1 MAFNVPG
8 NSIPL
13 AMLRDQS
20 AGLETRAAATLTAPG
35 RTSAPVIGPVF
46 AMGLLDFMSIP
57 QNTVPNGDAVFPV
70 ITSRPTVS
78 TEATNSSSAVSE
90 TDAQISG
97 DVLSPQ
103 RFQAGFSFR
112 RTDQARMGDLDDGL
126 SGALREG
133 LSEALDAA
141 LVTEIVAETT
151 RAAASAVDTFA
162 TIRSRVV
169 FNALDGRHAN
179 DIREVRAVIGV
190 ATVKFLATLYRGN
203 NADVSSYEFMRD
215 QAGGLRV
222 SPHVAGVSGNKQ
234 DILLRVGSRPDA
246 TAALWDG
253 VTLLVDPYSRE
264 AEGEIRLTGILLGK
278 VEVLRA
284 SGFARIQSQ
293 HA

>member
-1 MAFNVPG
+1 
-8 NSIPL
+8 
-13 AMLRDQS
+13 
-20 AGLETRAAATLTAPG
+20 
-35 RTSAPVIGPVF
+35 
-46 AMGLLDFMSIP
+46 
-57 QNTVPNGDAVFPV
+57 
-70 ITSRPTVS
+70 
-78 TEATNSSSAVSE
+78 
-90 TDAQISG
+90 
-97 DVLSPQ
+97 
-103 RFQAGFSFR
+103 
-112 RTDQARMGDLDDGL
+112 MGDLDDGL

-162 TIRSRVV
+162 TIRSRFV

-179 DIREVRAVIGV
+179 DIREVRAVVGV
-190 ATVKFLATLYRGN
+190 GTVKFLATLYRGN
-203 NADVSSYEFMRD
+203 NADVSSYEFVRD

-222 SPHVAGVSGNKQ
+222 SPHISAAG
-234 DILLRVGSRPDA
+234 LLRISKTFCSVVGSRPDA

-253 VTLLVDPYSRE
+253 ITLLVDPYSRE
-264 AEGEIRLTGILLGK
+264 AEGEIKLTAILLGK